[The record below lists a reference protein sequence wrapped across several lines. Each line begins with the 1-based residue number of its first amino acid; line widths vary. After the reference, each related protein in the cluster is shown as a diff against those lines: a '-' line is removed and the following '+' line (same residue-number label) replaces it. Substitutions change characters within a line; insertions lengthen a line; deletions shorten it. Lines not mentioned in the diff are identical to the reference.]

1 MRYRNPGDPVVL
13 NKELADLRDQ
23 LTPKQATFAEHI
35 VAQENRLTAREC
47 AIKAGYPEKS
57 SRAKASQLQNPKLY
71 PKVHEYIRA
80 LQEDLWNKYKIS
92 PATHM
97 RRLHELGLRAENPSA
112 DDVAQFDMKP
122 DLKTAIMAEI
132 SRGKAAGFYDKKEK
146 VKDKSIDNLSLE
158 EVTELLDKMRKNVI
172 IDQIPTE
179 LDMEDN
185 ELKTVQSDDQS
196 EQGNQQIS

>member
-1 MRYRNPGDPVVL
+1 MKFRNPGDPVIL
-13 NKELADLRDQ
+13 NKELADLRDR
-23 LTPKQATFAEHI
+23 LSPKQAVFAEHL
-35 VAQENRLTAREC
+35 VAQENRKTATEC
-47 AIKAGYPEKS
+47 AILAGYPAKS
-57 SRAKASQLQNPKLY
+57 ARAKASQLQNPKLF

-112 DDVAQFDMKP
+112 DDVANFDMKP

-172 IDQIPTE
+172 IDQRPSD
-179 LDMEDN
+179 LEDN
-185 ELKTVQSDDQS
+185 GSEAVQGDDQS
-196 EQGNQQIS
+196 EQSDQQVP